1 MEELPKAEIIKKKRV
16 RTSPLDRDYISNKDF
31 TAALAVWIESNKGK
45 EKKDW
50 SRMPDYIGTCFMK
63 LVTNYSNKG
72 NWRNYTYKDE
82 MQSEAILTCIKY
94 AGNFDITRTQNA
106 FAYFT
111 QIVHNSF
118 LQILSKE
125 KGFAELKNKAL
136 SESNPYNYN
145 NIHLDDSSNGE

>member
-1 MEELPKAEIIKKKRV
+1 MSEIIKKKRTRV
-16 RTSPLDRDYISNKDF
+16 APKERDYINNRDF
-31 TAALAVWIESNKGK
+31 TNAVGEWVQSNKGK
-45 EKKDW
+45 ERKDW
-50 SRMPDYIGTCFMK
+50 KQMPDYIGLCFMK
-63 LVTNYSNKG
+63 LVDNISNKG

-82 MQSEAILTCIKY
+82 MKSEAILTCIKY

-125 KGFAELKNKAL
+125 KGFAELKNKAI
-136 SESNPYNYN
+136 SEANPYNYN
-145 NIHLDDSSNGE
+145 NIHLDDSSNE